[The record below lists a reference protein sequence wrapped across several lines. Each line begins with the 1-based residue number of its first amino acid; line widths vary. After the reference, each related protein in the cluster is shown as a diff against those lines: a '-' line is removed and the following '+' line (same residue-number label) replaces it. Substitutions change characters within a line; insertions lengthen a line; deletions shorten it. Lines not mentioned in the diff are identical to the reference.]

1 MSIQTSYSNAS
12 KNLFSLFLSLS
23 SPSLLLPS
31 HPQIY
36 TIAIYIICVA
46 CYYFFFFP
54 FSLAGIFYSIMR
66 YTIAAWVTLKECPIS
81 WLHY

>member
-1 MSIQTSYSNAS
+1 VSIQTSYSNVS
-12 KNLFSLFLSLS
+12 KNLFSLSLSL
-23 SPSLLLPS
+23 SLLLPS
-31 HPQIY
+31 LAQIY

-46 CYYFFFFP
+46 CYYFFFFS